1 MRSIRVPKVT
11 AASEPGNGQHEDAA
25 SRRPFIESGLAV
37 LGLSAGPDEIAI
49 IEAVDS
55 IYGPPLEALVAEE
68 FDGIPHEPGA
78 DMSQPPRTGE
88 ER

>member
-1 MRSIRVPKVT
+1 MSD
-11 AASEPGNGQHEDAA
+11 ASEPGSGYPADAA
-25 SRRPFIESGLAV
+25 PRRGYIEAGLAV
-37 LGLSAGPDEIAI
+37 LGLDAGADEIAI

-55 IYGPPLEALVAEE
+55 IYGPRLEALLADE

-78 DMSQPPRTGE
+78 DMSRAPRSDE

>member
-1 MRSIRVPKVT
+1 MS
-11 AASEPGNGQHEDAA
+11 APGNGQGEQGA
-25 SRRPFIESGLAV
+25 SRRAFIESGLAT
-37 LGLSAGPDEIAI
+37 LGLGAGPDEIAI

-55 IYGPPLEALVAEE
+55 IYGPSLEALMAEG

-78 DMSQPPRTGE
+78 DMSGPPRTDE